1 MKPLLS
7 LIYDIFNKR
16 TYRIKSYK
24 NMFGNNVYDI
34 YKGSSRIKTVFNNEQ
49 DALAYIKTHTKVQE
63 LLKQEFIDRSTA
75 KKKAI
80 DINNIYG

>member
-1 MKPLLS
+1 MKTLLS

-16 TYRIKSYK
+16 TYRIKYYK

-34 YKGSSRIKTVFNNEQ
+34 YKGLSRIKTVYNNEQ
-49 DALAYIKTHTKVQE
+49 DALSYIKTHTKVQE
-63 LLKQEFIDRSTA
+63 LLKQEFIDKYTA